1 MVCFTCNHGQKVWDT
16 LGNVIQVNPPPPPTP
31 TPRTGQC
38 WMLKGKIPFTH
49 PAQVMDL
56 NFDRGR
62 WRRNLSLTLTSTV
75 YSLPLTFEDYWLGW
89 SAKQNNK

>member
-1 MVCFTCNHGQKVWDT
+1 MSVNYQVSVAFDCMVCFTCNHGQMVWDT
-16 LGNVIQVNPPPPPTP
+16 LENVIQVNAPPP
-31 TPRTGQC
+31 GQC

-62 WRRNLSLTLTSTV
+62 WRRDLSLTLTSTV
-75 YSLPLTFEDYWLGW
+75 YSLLTLIGGDGEET
-89 SAKQNNK
+89 